1 MCKTIMRLSIIT
13 QAEIFWVL
21 IPLTL
26 FDNMINSHS
35 NKKNNLLEGKENM
48 AKNRYGKA
56 KGGMQGNM
64 MYNRPSGGYQ
74 KNLYRQQI
82 NTQGIKAPKGIDQK
96 TLRNGAIA
104 IGVVWVIASILLILK
119 LKWWGLLIAMVIGL
133 LVVGGLYFF
142 IQYKERSMIKYY
154 KQIGMTEEMYVKEL
168 KKRNVDK
175 KQIEQVRKTWKKVQA
190 EPVVGSQNQ
199 KKK

>member
-1 MCKTIMRLSIIT
+1 
-13 QAEIFWVL
+13 
-21 IPLTL
+21 
-26 FDNMINSHS
+26 
-35 NKKNNLLEGKENM
+35 M

-64 MYNRPSGGYQ
+64 NYNRPSGGYQ

-82 NTQGIKAPKGIDQK
+82 NTQGLKAPKGLDQK
-96 TLRNGAIA
+96 TLRIGAIA
-104 IGVVWVIASILLILK
+104 IGVVWIALSILLILK
-119 LKWWGLLIAMVIGL
+119 LKWWGLLIAMVVGL
-133 LVVGGLYFF
+133 AVVGGLYFF

-154 KQIGMTEEMYVKEL
+154 KQIGMTEEMYVREL

-175 KQIEQVRKTWKKVQA
+175 KQIDQVRKTWKKVKA
-190 EPVVGSQNQ
+190 EPVVGPQNQ

>member
-1 MCKTIMRLSIIT
+1 
-13 QAEIFWVL
+13 
-21 IPLTL
+21 
-26 FDNMINSHS
+26 
-35 NKKNNLLEGKENM
+35 M

-74 KNLYRQQI
+74 KNVYRQQI
-82 NTQGIKAPKGIDQK
+82 NTQGIKQPKGIDQK
-96 TLRNGAIA
+96 TLRIGVIA
-104 IGVVWVIASILLILK
+104 IGVVWVLLSVLLILK
-119 LKWWGLLIAMVIGL
+119 LRWWGLLIALLIGAAT
-133 LVVGGLYFF
+133 VGGLYFF
-142 IQYKERSMIKYY
+142 IQYKEKEMIKYY

-175 KQIEQVRKTWKKVQA
+175 KQIDQVRKTWKKVKA
-190 EPVVGSQNQ
+190 EPVVGNQ